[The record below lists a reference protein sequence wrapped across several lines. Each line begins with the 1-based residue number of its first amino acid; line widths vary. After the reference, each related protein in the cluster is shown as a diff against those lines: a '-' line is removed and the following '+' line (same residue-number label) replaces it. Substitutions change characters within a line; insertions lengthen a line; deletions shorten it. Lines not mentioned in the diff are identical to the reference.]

1 MVAFFGVV
9 DPARCPVQLALHD
22 PLYSTF
28 AFPGNS
34 RSGMELRLGL
44 EVFRQGLMA
53 PVAQADSIR
62 RAKGAEPGP

>member
-28 AFPGNS
+28 VFPGNY

-62 RAKGAEPGP
+62 HAKGAEPGP